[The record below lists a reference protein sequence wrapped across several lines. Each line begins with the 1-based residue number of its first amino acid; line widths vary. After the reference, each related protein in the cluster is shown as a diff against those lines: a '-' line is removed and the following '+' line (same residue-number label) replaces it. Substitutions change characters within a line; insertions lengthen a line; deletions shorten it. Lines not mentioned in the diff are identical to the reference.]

1 MGRIAKV
8 LLFLLIVLGVLLGNG
23 GIAEAVAA
31 DGGENA
37 PEEQAMPESLPQD
50 TLDLVDTAEMERFLA
65 NLDQNMLQY
74 QRQFRL
80 TEMWQAIKTGQF
92 DWNLQSVLSALI
104 EVFLGQLKAEGLLL
118 WQMLALS
125 LLCVLLSL
133 LKSSFSGSDISL
145 ISTFVAYLLVIAPA
159 IAVFSQALLE
169 ARAAVSLIGD
179 FIYALLPVLLPLL
192 AAIGGVTTVAVVNP
206 LLALALGVTIGL
218 MRNLIFPLIYFS
230 AVLQLIGRLSPRL
243 AIDKLASL
251 FKDVALGVLS
261 ITMTVFVAF
270 LSLSGMATASIDG
283 LAVKA
288 AKTATG
294 IFIPVVGRSLA
305 DAMDSVLAT
314 ALVLKNWIGFTGAVA
329 LLFICALPALK
340 LLVQALLFKLA
351 GAMIQP
357 LGDQVLA
364 EALTGV
370 GKSFTLLFGALAIS
384 GLFAYFG
391 LALLIGAGNLTM
403 MLR

>member
-159 IAVFSQALLE
+159 IAVFS
-169 ARAAVSLIGD
+169 
-179 FIYALLPVLLPLL
+179 
-192 AAIGGVTTVAVVNP
+192 
-206 LLALALGVTIGL
+206 
-218 MRNLIFPLIYFS
+218 
-230 AVLQLIGRLSPRL
+230 
-243 AIDKLASL
+243 
-251 FKDVALGVLS
+251 
-261 ITMTVFVAF
+261 
-270 LSLSGMATASIDG
+270 
-283 LAVKA
+283 
-288 AKTATG
+288 
-294 IFIPVVGRSLA
+294 
-305 DAMDSVLAT
+305 
-314 ALVLKNWIGFTGAVA
+314 
-329 LLFICALPALK
+329 
-340 LLVQALLFKLA
+340 
-351 GAMIQP
+351 
-357 LGDQVLA
+357 
-364 EALTGV
+364 
-370 GKSFTLLFGALAIS
+370 
-384 GLFAYFG
+384 
-391 LALLIGAGNLTM
+391 
-403 MLR
+403 